1 MKPYQL
7 VFAPKTENMWR
18 IIKNKRVIMTL
29 PELQIWVCDGFSKPV
44 CHLLLGYRQAVRH
57 RNLTPVFVGSNPTTS
72 VRLKGKRKNKRKEYQ
87 MSNSLDILNNQMSV
101 GQVKTIRTG
110 DHLDYVEML
119 FSNELSAQLAPL
131 EDGTIQFVVKDSEF
145 KLPNMSCKMER
156 DTIHN
161 LIVALKELYS
171 EMKESEEV
179 K

>member
-1 MKPYQL
+1 MEANLAHNQEY
-7 VFAPKTENMWR
+7 A
-18 IIKNKRVIMTL
+18 
-29 PELQIWVCDGFSKPV
+29 GSSPV
-44 CHLLLGYRQAVRH
+44 SATQ
-57 RNLTPVFVGSNPTTS
+57 
-72 VRLKGKRKNKRKEYQ
+72 RLKGNEKNKRKEYQ

-131 EDGTIQFVVKDSEF
+131 EDRTIQFVVKDSEF
-145 KLPNMSCKMER
+145 KLPNMSCKM
-156 DTIHN
+156 DKNTIHN

-171 EMKESEEV
+171 GMKESEEV

>member
-1 MKPYQL
+1 ME
-7 VFAPKTENMWR
+7 A
-18 IIKNKRVIMTL
+18 
-29 PELQIWVCDGFSKPV
+29 
-44 CHLLLGYRQAVRH
+44 HLAHNQEYA
-57 RNLTPVFVGSNPTTS
+57 GSSPASATQ
-72 VRLKGKRKNKRKEYQ
+72 RLKGNEKNKRKEYQ

-145 KLPNMSCKMER
+145 KLPNMSCKM
-156 DTIHN
+156 DKNTIHN

-171 EMKESEEV
+171 GMKESEEV

>member
-1 MKPYQL
+1 
-7 VFAPKTENMWR
+7 
-18 IIKNKRVIMTL
+18 MTL

-57 RNLTPVFVGSNPTTS
+57 STLTAKFVGSNPTTS
-72 VRLKGKRKNKRKEYQ
+72 VRLKGNEKNKRKEYQ

-145 KLPNMSCKMER
+145 KLPNMSCKM
-156 DTIHN
+156 DKNTIHN

-171 EMKESEEV
+171 EMKESEVNNEI
-179 K
+179 KGK

>member
-1 MKPYQL
+1 MFK
-7 VFAPKTENMWR
+7 EN
-18 IIKNKRVIMTL
+18 
-29 PELQIWVCDGFSKPV
+29 E
-44 CHLLLGYRQAVRH
+44 
-57 RNLTPVFVGSNPTTS
+57 
-72 VRLKGKRKNKRKEYQ
+72 KNKRKEYQ

-145 KLPNMSCKMER
+145 KLPNMSCKM
-156 DTIHN
+156 DKNTIHN

-171 EMKESEEV
+171 GMKESEEV

>member
-1 MKPYQL
+1 MEAHLAHNQEY
-7 VFAPKTENMWR
+7 A
-18 IIKNKRVIMTL
+18 
-29 PELQIWVCDGFSKPV
+29 GSSPV
-44 CHLLLGYRQAVRH
+44 SATQ
-57 RNLTPVFVGSNPTTS
+57 
-72 VRLKGKRKNKRKEYQ
+72 RLKGKRKNKRKEYQ

-145 KLPNMSCKMER
+145 KLPNMSCKM
-156 DTIHN
+156 DKNTIHN
-161 LIVALKELYS
+161 LIIALKELYS
-171 EMKESEEV
+171 EMKESEE